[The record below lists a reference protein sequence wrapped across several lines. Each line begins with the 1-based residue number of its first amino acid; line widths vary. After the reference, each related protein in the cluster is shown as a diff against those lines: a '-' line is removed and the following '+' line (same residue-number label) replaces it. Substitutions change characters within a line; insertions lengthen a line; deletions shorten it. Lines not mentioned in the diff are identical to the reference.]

1 MPAAE
6 DQHPVQYLSAQRADE
21 ALAVRVGRRRRL
33 RRMKM
38 IGTVVSG

>member
-1 MPAAE
+1 MSLAG
-6 DQHPVQYLSAQRADE
+6 DQHAIQYLSAQRADE